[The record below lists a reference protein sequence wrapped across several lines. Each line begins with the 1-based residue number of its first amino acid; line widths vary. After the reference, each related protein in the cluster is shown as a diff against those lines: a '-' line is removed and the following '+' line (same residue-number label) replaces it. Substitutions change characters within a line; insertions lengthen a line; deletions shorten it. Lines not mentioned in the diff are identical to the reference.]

1 MKNWLSLQQTDLYC
15 PEAITFWVQG
25 ICVQITDWALGQALR
40 SLTPQRRDVILLAYF
55 LEQSDSEIGKLLNMS
70 SRTVC
75 YRRTVALERL
85 KQMLE
90 ALEYEKS

>member
-1 MKNWLSLQQTDLYC
+1 M
-15 PEAITFWVQG
+15 
-25 ICVQITDWALGQALR
+25 QITDWALGQALR